1 MSLVINHN
9 MMSIYAAGSLNKSY
23 NSLTQATKR
32 LSSGLRIN
40 SAADDPAGMNIVFS
54 LSCVK
59 YFKGTSFRDRRIR
72 ENRMSGGDSELGI
85 GDSLFRSIAHRRLW
99 ENHAD

>member
-1 MSLVINHN
+1 MPPQHLDNLTLKDEIINAFRP
-9 MMSIYAAGSLNKSY
+9 IEQLFK
-23 NSLTQATKR
+23 
-32 LSSGLRIN
+32 I
-40 SAADDPAGMNIVFS
+40 MNIVFS

-85 GDSLFRSIAHRRLW
+85 GDSLFRSIAHQRLW
-99 ENHAD
+99 